1 MSWVISD
8 SLGTKNM
15 RRQKQK
21 GFPMSDM
28 ARRIF
33 TIMKDPVLASFA
45 TITENGKPWV
55 RYVMAHTAED

>member
-1 MSWVISD
+1 
-8 SLGTKNM
+8 
-15 RRQKQK
+15 
-21 GFPMSDM
+21 MSDM